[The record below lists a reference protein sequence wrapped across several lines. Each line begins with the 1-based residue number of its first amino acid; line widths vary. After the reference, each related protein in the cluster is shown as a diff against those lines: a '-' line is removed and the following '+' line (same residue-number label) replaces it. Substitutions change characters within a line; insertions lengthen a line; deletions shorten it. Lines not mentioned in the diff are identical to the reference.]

1 METNNHQIVDYDL
14 VLDEKFG
21 KIGTPERTKSE
32 EKSRAYYASQILSE
46 SRRESG
52 MTQNELARRVGMTR
66 AQIAKIENGTVEPG
80 VGLFY
85 RIVGELGLR
94 VDIVRPL

>member
-1 METNNHQIVDYDL
+1 
-14 VLDEKFG
+14 
-21 KIGTPERTKSE
+21 
-32 EKSRAYYASQILSE
+32 
-46 SRRESG
+46 

-80 VGLFY
+80 VGLFH

>member
-1 METNNHQIVDYDL
+1 MMPKESL
-14 VLDEKFG
+14 RSLKSLPPPPARRAKF
-21 KIGTPERTKSE
+21 E
-32 EKSRAYYASQILSE
+32 EKARAYYASQILSE
-46 SRRESG
+46 ARRESG

>member
-1 METNNHQIVDYDL
+1 
-14 VLDEKFG
+14 
-21 KIGTPERTKSE
+21 
-32 EKSRAYYASQILSE
+32 
-46 SRRESG
+46 
-52 MTQNELARRVGMTR
+52 MTQNELARRVGTTR
-66 AQIAKIENGTVEPG
+66 AQISKIENGTFEPG

>member
-1 METNNHQIVDYDL
+1 
-14 VLDEKFG
+14 
-21 KIGTPERTKSE
+21 
-32 EKSRAYYASQILSE
+32 
-46 SRRESG
+46 

-66 AQIAKIENGTVEPG
+66 AQIAQIENGTVEPG

>member
-21 KIGTPERTKSE
+21 KIGTPEREKSE
-32 EKSRAYYASQILSE
+32 EKARAYYASQILSE
-46 SRRESG
+46 ARRESG
-52 MTQNELARRVGMTR
+52 MTQNELARRVGMPR
-66 AQIAKIENGTVEPG
+66 AQIAKCENGTVEPG